1 MVYISPTVYCPILS
15 ISVEN
20 AHTLRTLLHN
30 RRIVIVI
37 SPPNEPW
44 GPSRQLPYLLILSPL
59 VACAPRCCI
68 CMLARD
74 YRARAAAF
82 LLSLCTAGSFS
93 SSRKAAVARG
103 VQRPS
108 TWLGLGLG
116 VGLGL
121 GLGLAL
127 ALGLK

>member
-1 MVYISPTVYCPILS
+1 
-15 ISVEN
+15 
-20 AHTLRTLLHN
+20 
-30 RRIVIVI
+30 
-37 SPPNEPW
+37 
-44 GPSRQLPYLLILSPL
+44 
-59 VACAPRCCI
+59 
-68 CMLARD
+68 MLARY

-108 TWLGLGLG
+108 TWLGLGSG

-127 ALGLK
+127 ALGLKLGPGLGVGVATSGLARG